1 MSNLIFGKTMKNV
14 RKHRDI
20 KFVTTEKT
28 RKYFVSEP
36 LQCYLQYFFFI
47 KTVFI
52 FYKMKNKQTNKQT
65 KEPNYHTTTFFT
77 KNFFSYRKQKNSD
90 THS

>member
-1 MSNLIFGKTMKNV
+1 
-14 RKHRDI
+14 
-20 KFVTTEKT
+20 
-28 RKYFVSEP
+28 
-36 LQCYLQYFFFI
+36 
-47 KTVFI
+47 
-52 FYKMKNKQTNKQT
+52 MKNKQTNKQT